1 VNAPMLPDL
10 HKASAFDRAPLAA
23 AGLCLCVLAG
33 CGSLSDLQK
42 PVPVT
47 TPSREAEAGLLLAQ
61 HVDTLQRLIQGSSAE
76 QAEIVSSLRVGYE
89 QGRQPAAAF
98 RYALALALPGHPA
111 RNPQLA
117 QRLLR
122 EALAAP
128 ERLAPVER
136 ALALLELQ
144 RVDVELRLAEENLR
158 LTDELQRERARD
170 KSPAVTNVATKRL
183 QAEIEENAKLR
194 RALDEARA
202 KLDAIANIEKN
213 ITDRKTP
220 TEGRRP

>member
-1 VNAPMLPDL
+1 MPPDL
-10 HKASAFDRAPLAA
+10 QRRPVIDRAALAA
-23 AGLCLCVLAG
+23 GWLCLSVMAG
-33 CGSLSDLQK
+33 CDSLSGLQRPA
-42 PVPVT
+42 PVA
-47 TPSREAEAGLLLAQ
+47 TPTRDAEAGVLLAR
-61 HVDTLQRLIQGSSAE
+61 HIDSLQRLTQGSAAE
-76 QAEIVSSLRVGYE
+76 QAEIVSGLRVAYE
-89 QGRQPAAAF
+89 QSHQPAAAF

-111 RNPQLA
+111 RNPQQA

-128 ERLAPVER
+128 ERLAPIER
-136 ALALLELQ
+136 GLALLELQ

-158 LTDELQRERARD
+158 LTAELQRGRARD